1 MICSLLEIIGH
12 LDDLQNFLSAW
23 PKWHS
28 GSMAGSLTRISA
40 ELDMLG
46 DRESGDV
53 AARAAGRAL
62 GLPMQA
68 IHNLD
73 AEDELGRMMQ

>member
-1 MICSLLEIIGH
+1 MICQLLEIIEL
-12 LDDLQNFLSAW
+12 LDEVQHWIDTW

-46 DRESGDV
+46 DRESGDAV
-53 AARAAGRAL
+53 ARVADKAL
-62 GLPMQA
+62 GMPIQA
-68 IHNLD
+68 IHSKD
-73 AEDELGRMMQ
+73 AEEELRGMM

>member
-1 MICSLLEIIGH
+1 MICPLLEIIEL
-12 LDDLQNFLSAW
+12 LDEVQHWIDTW

-46 DRESGDV
+46 DCESGDV
-53 AARAAGRAL
+53 AARAADKAL
-62 GLPMQA
+62 GLPFQA
-68 IHNLD
+68 IHSKD
-73 AEDELGRMMQ
+73 AEEEFRGMM